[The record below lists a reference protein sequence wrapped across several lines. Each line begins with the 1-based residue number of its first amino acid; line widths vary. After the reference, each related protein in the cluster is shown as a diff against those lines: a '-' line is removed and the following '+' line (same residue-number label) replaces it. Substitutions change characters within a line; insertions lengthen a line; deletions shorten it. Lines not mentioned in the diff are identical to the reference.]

1 MTLQDAPINLVS
13 NAYQLLMYYSNL
25 FRNANKKV
33 AIASQVVSPATV
45 QQLRLQT
52 SSFDAW
58 NTREYGIWTIMNR
71 LHILMSHKTNLN
83 KFSQSP

>member
-52 SSFDAW
+52 SSFDA
-58 NTREYGIWTIMNR
+58 
-71 LHILMSHKTNLN
+71 
-83 KFSQSP
+83 